1 MRELKVG
8 FVFFGFSLFII
19 YESLRLGLGTL
30 KKPGSGFLTFCA
42 ALLLSVFSLVLISRG
57 WRLREGKRP
66 FPGRVILALFILILY
81 SLALDSLGFILST
94 FLMVG
99 IFFRLAQQRSWW
111 TLAGMSALVTFL
123 AYLVFGVL
131 LRVYFPRGFWGM

>member
-1 MRELKVG
+1 MRELKIG
-8 FVFFGFSLFII
+8 LFFLGFSLFIT

-57 WRLREGKRP
+57 RRLREQTSP
-66 FPGRVILALFILILY
+66 FPRRVMLALAVLILY
-81 SLALDSLGFILST
+81 SLALDILGFPLAT
-94 FLMVG
+94 FFMVG
-99 IFFRLAQQRSWW
+99 IFFRLGEQRSWW
-111 TLAGMSALVTFL
+111 ALLGMSALVTVL

-131 LRVYFPRGFWGM
+131 LNVYFPRSFLGI

>member
-8 FVFFGFSLFII
+8 SVFLLFSLFII

-42 ALLLSVFSLVLISRG
+42 AVLLSVFSIALISRG
-57 WRLREGKRP
+57 WRLRESAKP
-66 FPGRVILALFILILY
+66 FPRKVILALGILILY
-81 SLALDSLGFILST
+81 SLFMDILGFILST

-99 IFFRLAQQRSWW
+99 ILFRLAQERPWW
-111 TLAGMSALVTFL
+111 TVAGMSALVTFL

-131 LRVYFPRGFWGM
+131 LRVYFPRGFVGM

>member
-8 FVFFGFSLFII
+8 SVFLAFSLFII

-42 ALLLSVFSLVLISRG
+42 ALLLSVFSLVLIFRG
-57 WRLREGKRP
+57 WRLRESTKP
-66 FPGRVILALFILILY
+66 FPRKVLLALGILILY
-81 SLALDSLGFILST
+81 SLVMDNLGFTLST

-99 IFFRLAQQRSWW
+99 IFFRLAQERPWW
-111 TLAGMSALVTFL
+111 TVAGMSALVTFL

-131 LRVYFPRGFWGM
+131 LRVYFPKGLLGI

>member
-8 FVFFGFSLFII
+8 SVFLLFSLFII

-42 ALLLSVFSLVLISRG
+42 ALLLSVFSIALISRG
-57 WRLREGKRP
+57 WRLRESVKP
-66 FPGRVILALFILILY
+66 FPRKVILALGILILY
-81 SLALDSLGFILST
+81 SLFMDILGFILST

-99 IFFRLAQQRSWW
+99 IFFRLAQKRPWW
-111 TLAGMSALVTFL
+111 TVAGMSALVTFL

-131 LRVYFPRGFWGM
+131 LRVYFPRGFLGM

>member
-8 FVFFGFSLFII
+8 SVFLAFSLFII

-57 WRLREGKRP
+57 YRLRESTKP
-66 FPGRVILALFILILY
+66 FPRKVILALGILILY
-81 SLALDSLGFILST
+81 SLVMDSLGFTLST

-99 IFFRLAQQRSWW
+99 IFFRLAQERPWW
-111 TLAGMSALVTFL
+111 TVAGMSALVTFL
-123 AYLVFGVL
+123 AYMVFGVL
-131 LRVYFPRGFWGM
+131 LRVYFPRGFLGI

>member
-8 FVFFGFSLFII
+8 FVFLAFSLFII

-57 WRLREGKRP
+57 WKLQEAKKP
-66 FPGRVILALFILILY
+66 FPRRVILALGILILY
-81 SLALDSLGFILST
+81 SLVLDSLGFILST

-99 IFFRLAQQRSWW
+99 IFFRLAQERPWW
-111 TLAGMSALVTFL
+111 TLAGMSALVTFV

-131 LRVYFPRGFWGM
+131 LRVYFPRGFLGM